1 MLKIIKNIKLAPYT
15 TLKIGQTAEFF
26 AIIKSKDELL
36 EAISWAK
43 NNKQEI
49 TILGGGSNVLIA
61 SKIKGLV
68 IKNEIKGS
76 FISAETNND
85 AWLTG
90 NSGEIWSSFVYQ
102 AVSNKLYGLENLYL
116 IYGTVGAAPI
126 QNIGAYGLE
135 LEQRVHSVLA
145 WSFKEGRLLELSA
158 PECGFAYRDS
168 RFKRD
173 PAGSWLI
180 VAVRFMLP
188 RPWMPVLE
196 YPDLNK
202 QAHLAGKPDPETIF
216 QAVCDIRRQK
226 LPDPKVLANAGSFF
240 KNPVVQT
247 AQRDALKQQ
256 WPDLVSY
263 DVGQGRCKLAAGWLI
278 EQCGWKGRTDGAVGV
293 HDRQALVLVNHGGG
307 TAADIGRLATAIRA
321 SVRERFGVELEQEPV
336 VVA

>member
-1 MLKIIKNIKLAPYT
+1 VDRQHNVDLSAFN
-15 TLKIGQTAEFF
+15 TLGLDSCARDLVVYEQLGQLP
-26 AIIKSKDELL
+26 ELQAAV
-36 EAISWAK
+36 E
-43 NNKQEI
+43 QGERVFV
-49 TILGGGSNVLIA
+49 LGGGSNVVLA
-61 SKIKGLV
+61 EQLDALV
-68 IKNEIKGS
+68 IKVQSKGIRLLAQHDDG
-76 FISAETNND
+76 FIVEAQ
-85 AWLTG
+85 A
-90 NSGEIWSSFVYQ
+90 GECWHDFVQYCLQ
-102 AVSNKLYGLENLYL
+102 QGWPGLENLAL
-116 IYGTVGAAPI
+116 IPGTVGAAPV